1 MEQTPLYKVIVSDST
16 RQMLAGHTRFMAQTS
31 PSAAR
36 KVKNA
41 LMDAIRSLNQLPERF
56 PFFAAEYIPPNKY
69 HKMFVEKWYLILYQI
84 KDQTVYVDFIIDCR
98 QDYEWLIR

>member
-41 LMDAIRSLNQLPERF
+41 LMDAIRFLNQLPERF
-56 PFFAAEYIPPNKY
+56 PFLQRNISRPINITKCLLKNGISY
-69 HKMFVEKWYLILYQI
+69 
-84 KDQTVYVDFIIDCR
+84 C
-98 QDYEWLIR
+98 IRSKTKQYM